1 MSSELPA
8 GFGERLVADCPDAVI
23 YADAAGYI
31 CYWNAAATRIFG
43 FGEGEAIGARLDLII
58 PERLR
63 SRHWEGYDKV
73 MSGAQSRYGSGALL
87 AVPALHK
94 DGRQISIEFTI
105 LRGDAGILRGD
116 AGTLLGIAAFLRGAT
131 ARFEEVRALRR
142 ELAALKQ
149 GSWRGRNQVCRQH
162 LRPMGSPSAL

>member
-1 MSSELPA
+1 MSTELPS
-8 GFGERLVADCPDAVI
+8 GFFEHLVADGPDAVI
-23 YADAAGYI
+23 YADAAGFI
-31 CYWNAAATRIFG
+31 RYWNAAATRIFG
-43 FGEGEAIGARLDLII
+43 FAEGEVIGARLDLII

-73 MSGAQSRYGSGALL
+73 MGGAQSRYGSGALL

-94 DGRQISIEFTI
+94 DGRQISIEFTVLT
-105 LRGDAGILRGD
+105 LRSD
-116 AGTLLGIAAFLRGAT
+116 AGTLLGIAAFLRDAT

-149 GSWRGRNQVCRQH
+149 SR
-162 LRPMGSPSAL
+162 

>member
-1 MSSELPA
+1 MSGLSLS
-8 GFGERLVADCPDAVI
+8 GFFEHLVADGPDAVI
-23 YADAAGYI
+23 YADAAGFI
-31 CYWNAAATRIFG
+31 RYWNAAATRIFG
-43 FGEGEAIGARLDLII
+43 FAAGEAIGARLDLII

-73 MSGAQSRYGSGALL
+73 MGGAQSRYGNSGALL

-105 LRGDAGILRGD
+105 LPLRGD
-116 AGTLLGIAAFLRGAT
+116 AGPPLGIAAFLRDAT

-142 ELAALKQ
+142 EIAALKQ
-149 GSWRGRNQVCRQH
+149 SR
-162 LRPMGSPSAL
+162 

>member
-1 MSSELPA
+1 MNTDLPSA
-8 GFGERLVADCPDAVI
+8 FFEHLVADGPDAVI
-23 YADAAGYI
+23 YADAAGFI
-31 CYWNAAATRIFG
+31 RYWNAAATRIFG
-43 FGEGEAIGARLDLII
+43 FAEREAIGVRLDLII

-63 SRHWEGYDKV
+63 GRHWEGYDKV
-73 MSGAQSRYGSGALL
+73 MGGAQSRYGSGALL

-105 LRGDAGILRGD
+105 LPLRSD
-116 AGTLLGIAAFLRGAT
+116 AGTPIGIAACLRDAT

-149 GSWRGRNQVCRQH
+149 SR
-162 LRPMGSPSAL
+162 

>member
-1 MSSELPA
+1 MSIEGAPQ
-8 GFGERLVADCPDAVI
+8 FFERLIADGPDAVI
-23 YADAAGYI
+23 YADAAGVI
-31 CYWNAAATRIFG
+31 RYWNAAATRIFG
-43 FGEGEAIGARLDLII
+43 FAEGEAIGASLDLII

-73 MSGAQSRYGSGALL
+73 MGGAQSRYGSGAVL

-105 LRGDAGILRGD
+105 LPLHGD
-116 AGTLLGIAAFLRGAT
+116 AGTLLGIAAFLRDAT
-131 ARFEEVRALRR
+131 ARFEELRALRR

-149 GSWRGRNQVCRQH
+149 GG
-162 LRPMGSPSAL
+162 